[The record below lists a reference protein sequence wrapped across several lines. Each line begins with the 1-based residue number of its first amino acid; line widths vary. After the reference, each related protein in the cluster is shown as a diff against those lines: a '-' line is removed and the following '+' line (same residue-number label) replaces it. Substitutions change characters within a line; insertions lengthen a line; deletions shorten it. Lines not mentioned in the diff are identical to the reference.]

1 MAETNGGSAMKAQYW
16 YWIAGAVAL
25 LLAIVSGVAEN
36 RRSGRE
42 SLDEIGWVPW
52 RGIQVAAVFAM
63 LLILFFALRVG

>member
-1 MAETNGGSAMKAQYW
+1 MKAQYW

-36 RRSGRE
+36 RRNRRE